1 MGRTW
6 SGGPGVPERAVRHD
20 GVMRIRRGLAGLGW
34 RLSPYRLVGHEPPS
48 EPGVFLGAPH
58 TGNWDFIALLGVAW
72 HYGMPMKVLIKDSWV
87 RGPAGP
93 LIRAMGGIGVDRS
106 RPGGLVDELVARAG
120 ATASSSSSRRRA
132 PVRHA
137 RTGRSG
143 FRRIALAAGPPV
155 TPPGFDPARGE
166 VEIGP
171 TLTMTDDVRADM
183 DAIRASCA
191 RFGAS
196 SRPGAPSS
204 ACARRTPG
212 AGPRPG
218 RTAEPGVRGGESAAR
233 RARPVGTLQMTFLR
247 SF

>member
-120 ATASSSSSRRRA
+120 RGDRFQLVIAPKGTRSPRAHWPVGIPQDRPRRRA
-132 PVRHA
+132 ARHA
-137 RTGRSG
+137 GG
-143 FRRIALAAGPPV
+143 V
-155 TPPGFDPARGE
+155 
-166 VEIGP
+166 
-171 TLTMTDDVRADM
+171 
-183 DAIRASCA
+183 
-191 RFGAS
+191 
-196 SRPGAPSS
+196 RPGARGGRDRPH
-204 ACARRTPG
+204 ADDDRRRAGRHGRDPRLLRALRRVVPARRSELRLREED
-212 AGPRPG
+212 AG
-218 RTAEPGVRGGESAAR
+218 R
-233 RARPVGTLQMTFLR
+233 RAPTGPHR
-247 SF
+247 

>member
-1 MGRTW
+1 MGHAL
-6 SGGPGVPERAVRHD
+6 SGGPGTPERTVRHD
-20 GVMRIRRGLAGLGW
+20 GVMRIRRTLADLGW

-58 TGNWDFIALLGVAW
+58 TSNWDFIAFLGVAW

-120 ATASSSSSRRRA
+120 RGDRFQLVIA
-132 PVRHA
+132 PKGTRSP
-137 RTGRSG
+137 RTHWRSG
-143 FRRIALAAGPPV
+143 FRRIALAAGLPV
-155 TPPGFDPARGE
+155 TLAGIDSARKE

-183 DAIRASCA
+183 DAIRAFYA
-191 RFGAS
+191 RFGGVV
-196 SRPGAPSS
+196 P
-204 ACARRTPG
+204 ARRSEPRLREED
-212 AGPRPG
+212 AG
-218 RTAEPGVRGGESAAR
+218 R
-233 RARPVGTLQMTFLR
+233 RAAPLSPVSGAASPRRDGPAPLVPFR
-247 SF
+247 

>member
-106 RPGGLVDELVARAG
+106 RPGGLVDELVARADP
-120 ATASSSSSRRRA
+120 ADPAEPAAKIASLYASFLDEERIEELGPAPLRDELA
-132 PVRHA
+132 PVLEA
-137 RTGRSG
+137 DDEE
-143 FRRIALAAGPPV
+143 ALAAIAAVPTAAPLV
-155 TPPGFDPARGE
+155 PGHHLG
-166 VEIGP
+166 V
-171 TLTMTDDVRADM
+171 
-183 DAIRASCA
+183 
-191 RFGAS
+191 
-196 SRPGAPSS
+196 S
-204 ACARRTPG
+204 AQPKRKKRR
-212 AGPRPG
+212 
-218 RTAEPGVRGGESAAR
+218 S
-233 RARPVGTLQMTFLR
+233 
-247 SF
+247 

>member
-1 MGRTW
+1 
-6 SGGPGVPERAVRHD
+6 
-20 GVMRIRRGLAGLGW
+20 MRIRRGLAGLGW
-34 RLSPYRLVGHEPPS
+34 RLSPYRLVGHEP
-48 EPGVFLGAPH
+48 GVFLGAPH
-58 TGNWDFIALLGVAW
+58 TGTWDFIALLGVAW
-72 HYGMPMKVLIKDSWV
+72 HYGKPMKVLIKDSWV

-155 TPPGFDPARGE
+155 TPAGIDSARGE

-196 SRPGAPSS
+196 SRLGAPGP